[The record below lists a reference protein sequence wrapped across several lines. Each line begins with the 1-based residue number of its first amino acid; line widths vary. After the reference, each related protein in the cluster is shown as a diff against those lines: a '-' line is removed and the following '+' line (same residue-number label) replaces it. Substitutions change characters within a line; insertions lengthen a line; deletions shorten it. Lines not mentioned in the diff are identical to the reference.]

1 MTANPTSP
9 KDAMLRVAVPNKGI
23 LSEAATDMLSEAGYS
38 TRRGSK
44 TLVHR
49 DETNGVEFFYL
60 RPRDIAV
67 YVGSGILDAGITG
80 RDLLLESQAPAE
92 EVVGLGFGSSRFFYA
107 GEAGRFSSVD
117 ELAGLRIATS
127 FPHLVQSDLKAR
139 GIEATTVQLDG
150 AIEVSIQLGVADAVA
165 DVVETGSTLRAA
177 GLETFGEPLLD
188 SEAVLV
194 QRDGADSSVE
204 VLRRRLESVMVARQY
219 VLVDYNIEE
228 RLVPEAIALT
238 PGLESPTVS
247 PLQETGWVAVRVM
260 VEAKAVNNVMDRLY
274 AVGARAILVTSIGA
288 CRI

>member
-1 MTANPTSP
+1 
-9 KDAMLRVAVPNKGI
+9 MLRVAVPNKGI

-49 DETNGVEFFYL
+49 DDVNGVEFFYL

-80 RDLLLESQAPAE
+80 RDLLLESQAPAQ

-107 GEAGRFSSVD
+107 GESGRFTSVD

-127 FPHLVQSDLKAR
+127 FPHLVQTDLDER
-139 GIEATTVQLDG
+139 GISATTVQLDG

-177 GLETFGEPLLD
+177 GLETFGEPLLE

-194 QRDGADSSVE
+194 QRDGADASIE

-260 VEAKAVNNVMDRLY
+260 VEAKSVNNVMDRLY

>member
-1 MTANPTSP
+1 
-9 KDAMLRVAVPNKGI
+9 MLRVAVPNKGI

-49 DETNGVEFFYL
+49 DEINGVEFFYL

-260 VEAKAVNNVMDRLY
+260 VEAKDVNNVMDRLY

>member
-1 MTANPTSP
+1 
-9 KDAMLRVAVPNKGI
+9 MLRVAVPNKGA
-23 LSEAATDMLSEAGYS
+23 LSEAASEMLSEAGYS
-38 TRRGSK
+38 TRRGAK

-49 DETNGVEFFYL
+49 DEAGGVEFFYL

-80 RDLLLESQAPAE
+80 RDLLLESKAE
-92 EVVGLGFGSSRFFYA
+92 AQEVLGLGFGESRFFYA
-107 GEAGRFSSVD
+107 GMSGTFTSAA
-117 ELAGLRIATS
+117 ELSGKRIATS
-127 FPHLVQSDLKAR
+127 FPNLVEADLAGR

-150 AIEVSIQLGVADAVA
+150 AIEVSIQLGVADAIA

-177 GLETFGEPLLD
+177 GLETFGAPLLE

-194 QRDGADSSVE
+194 QRDGAAE
-204 VLRRRLESVMVARQY
+204 RIGVLKRRLESVMVARQY

-228 RLVPEAIALT
+228 RLIPEAIALT

-247 PLQETGWVAVRVM
+247 PLQETGWVAARVM
-260 VEAKAVNNVMDRLY
+260 VEAEEVNNVMDRLY
-274 AVGARAILVTSIGA
+274 AVGARAILVTNIGA

>member
-1 MTANPTSP
+1 
-9 KDAMLRVAVPNKGI
+9 MLRVAVPNKGI
-23 LSEAATDMLSEAGYS
+23 LSESAPDILSEAGYS

-165 DVVETGSTLRAA
+165 DVVETGSTPRAA
-177 GLETFGEPLLD
+177 GLGT
-188 SEAVLV
+188 
-194 QRDGADSSVE
+194 
-204 VLRRRLESVMVARQY
+204 
-219 VLVDYNIEE
+219 
-228 RLVPEAIALT
+228 
-238 PGLESPTVS
+238 
-247 PLQETGWVAVRVM
+247 
-260 VEAKAVNNVMDRLY
+260 
-274 AVGARAILVTSIGA
+274 
-288 CRI
+288 

>member
-1 MTANPTSP
+1 
-9 KDAMLRVAVPNKGI
+9 MLRVAVPNKGI

-80 RDLLLESQAPAE
+80 RDLLLESRAPAE

-260 VEAKAVNNVMDRLY
+260 VEAKDVNNVMDRLY

>member
-1 MTANPTSP
+1 
-9 KDAMLRVAVPNKGI
+9 MLRVAVPNKGI

-260 VEAKAVNNVMDRLY
+260 VEAKDVNNVMDRLY
-274 AVGARAILVTSIGA
+274 AVGAREILVTSIGA

>member
-1 MTANPTSP
+1 
-9 KDAMLRVAVPNKGI
+9 MLRVAVPNKGI

-49 DETNGVEFFYL
+49 DDVNGVEFFYL

-80 RDLLLESQAPAE
+80 RDLLLESQAPAQ

-107 GEAGRFSSVD
+107 GESGRFTSVD

-127 FPHLVQSDLKAR
+127 FPHLVQTDLDER
-139 GIEATTVQLDG
+139 GISATTVQLDG

-177 GLETFGEPLLD
+177 GLEPFGEPLLD

-194 QRDGADSSVE
+194 QRDGADASIE

-247 PLQETGWVAVRVM
+247 PLQETGWVAVRVI
-260 VEAKAVNNVMDRLY
+260 VEAKSVNNVMDRLY

>member
-1 MTANPTSP
+1 
-9 KDAMLRVAVPNKGI
+9 MLRVAVPNKGI

-49 DETNGVEFFYL
+49 DDVNGVEFFYL

-80 RDLLLESQAPAE
+80 RDLLLESQAPAQ

-107 GEAGRFSSVD
+107 GESGRFTSVD

-127 FPHLVQSDLKAR
+127 FPHLVQTDLDER
-139 GIEATTVQLDG
+139 GISATTVQLDG

-194 QRDGADSSVE
+194 QRDGADASIE

-260 VEAKAVNNVMDRLY
+260 VEAKSVNNVMDRLY

>member
-49 DETNGVEFFYL
+49 DDVNGVEFFYL

-107 GEAGRFSSVD
+107 GEAGRFTSVD

-127 FPHLVQSDLKAR
+127 FPHLVQSDLDAR

>member
-1 MTANPTSP
+1 
-9 KDAMLRVAVPNKGI
+9 MLRVAVPNKGI

-92 EVVGLGFGSSRFFYA
+92 EVVGLAFGSSRFFYA

-260 VEAKAVNNVMDRLY
+260 VEAKDVNNVMDRLY

>member
-1 MTANPTSP
+1 
-9 KDAMLRVAVPNKGI
+9 MLRVAVPNKGI

-49 DETNGVEFFYL
+49 DDVNGVEFFYL

-80 RDLLLESQAPAE
+80 RDLLLESQAPAQ

-107 GEAGRFSSVD
+107 GESGRFTSVD

-127 FPHLVQSDLKAR
+127 FPHLVQTDLDER
-139 GIEATTVQLDG
+139 GISATTVQLDG

-194 QRDGADSSVE
+194 QRDGADASIE

-260 VEAKAVNNVMDRLY
+260 VEAQSVNNVMDRLY

>member
-1 MTANPTSP
+1 MP
-9 KDAMLRVAVPNKGI
+9 RVAVPNKGI

-139 GIEATTVQLDG
+139 GIEATTVRLDG

-165 DVVETGSTLRAA
+165 DVVETGSTLRAT

-247 PLQETGWVAVRVM
+247 AAG
-260 VEAKAVNNVMDRLY
+260 DRLGGR
-274 AVGARAILVTSIGA
+274 AGHGRGEGRQQCHGPPLRGRRASDSGDEHWRLPHLSSPPSDHAR
-288 CRI
+288 

>member
-1 MTANPTSP
+1 MTSRPTSA

-260 VEAKAVNNVMDRLY
+260 VEAKDVNNVMDRLY

>member
-1 MTANPTSP
+1 
-9 KDAMLRVAVPNKGI
+9 MLRVAVPNKGI

-60 RPRDIAV
+60 RPRDIAI

-80 RDLLLESQAPAE
+80 RDLLLESQAKAQ
-92 EVVGLGFGSSRFFYA
+92 EVIGLGFGNSRFFYA
-107 GEAGRFSSVD
+107 GERGRYDSVD
-117 ELAGLRIATS
+117 ELAGKRIATS
-127 FPHLVQSDLKAR
+127 FPHLVQTDLDAR
-139 GIEATTVQLDG
+139 GITAETVQLDG

-177 GLETFGEPLLD
+177 GLETFGEPMLE

-194 QRDGADSSVE
+194 QRDGADASIE
-204 VLRRRLESVMVARQY
+204 VLKRRLESVMVARQY

-228 RLVPEAIALT
+228 RLVPEAISLT

-260 VEAKAVNNVMDRLY
+260 VEAKSVNNVMDRLY
-274 AVGARAILVTSIGA
+274 AVGARAILVTNIGA